1 MADPRFLEILRRAI
15 ALGASDIHVH
25 AGAPIGLRVNGQLV
39 IKGSPIP
46 APESNKM
53 LQSILNDH
61 QKRRFDETGEVD
73 FSFSDEDVGRF
84 RCNIY
89 RQNTGTDGVFR
100 VIPTVPP
107 SFQDLR
113 LPEHVQEF
121 TRYKDGLVVIVGP
134 SGSGKSSTMAAMIDS
149 INNEREDHI
158 IMIEEPTEY
167 IHPSKRGVVNQRQ
180 VRKHTESYANALRAA
195 LREDPDVIAVGE
207 LRDEETISLAMTA
220 AETGHLVISTLHTSN
235 AIQTV
240 DRLINA
246 FPPLEQSRVRTALS
260 QTLRAVVCQKLITT
274 IDGKSRVAA
283 FEILIN
289 TPSIA
294 QLIREQETL
303 QIKSLMEL
311 GGNLGMCLF
320 DQSLAGLVRQGLISV
335 AEATRHS
342 DNPESFSV

>member
-1 MADPRFLEILRRAI
+1 MSDERFLEILRRAV
-15 ALGASDIHVH
+15 ALGASDIHIH
-25 AGAPIGLRVNGQLV
+25 AGAPIGLRVNGNLV

-46 APESNKM
+46 SAEADNM
-53 LQSILNDH
+53 LRSVLNDH
-61 QKRRFDETGEVD
+61 QVRRFDEQGEVD
-73 FSFSDEDVGRF
+73 FSFTEESVGRF

-89 RQNTGTDGVFR
+89 RQNSGSDGVFR
-100 VIPTVPP
+100 VIPSIPP
-107 SFQDLR
+107 TFQDLR

-134 SGSGKSSTMAAMIDS
+134 SGSGKSSTMAAMIDA
-149 INNEREDHI
+149 INAEREDHI
-158 IMIEEPTEY
+158 VMIEEPIEY
-167 IHPSKRGVVNQRQ
+167 IHRSKRGVVNQRQ
-180 VRKHTESYANALRAA
+180 VRKHTESYSNALRAA

-260 QTLRAVVCQKLITT
+260 QTLRCVVCQKLIST

-283 FEILIN
+283 FEILVN
-289 TPSIA
+289 TPSVA
-294 QLIREQETL
+294 QLIREDETL

-311 GGNLGMCLF
+311 GGRTGMCLF
-320 DQSLAGLVRQGLISV
+320 DQSLAGLVGQGLISI

-342 DNPESFSV
+342 DNPEGFTV